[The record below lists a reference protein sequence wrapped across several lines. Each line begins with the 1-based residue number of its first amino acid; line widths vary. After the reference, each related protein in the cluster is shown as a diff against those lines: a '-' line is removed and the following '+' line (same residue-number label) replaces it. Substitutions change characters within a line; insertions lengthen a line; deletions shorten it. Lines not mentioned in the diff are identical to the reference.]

1 MLYTIL
7 TTLAFLKLF
16 WPLINTIYKSFR
28 YIYCQFYPIDIKK
41 YGSWAVIT
49 GGSDGIGKAY
59 ALELAKRG
67 LNILVIART
76 EKKLVNVC
84 MEAKNNYDVSVDY
97 IVFDFKDDVYD
108 ELKLAIEHKPY
119 YHDIA
124 ILVNNVGILPYAYD
138 PYGEKCSNFEN
149 LQQLVE
155 SNYKINIKPQSLVT
169 GIILPSFLARRRGI
183 IVCMSSVAATEPQ
196 GFWTLYSASKGY
208 NYYFNQSLNQE
219 FKLDD
224 YKNLIAQTVRPAV
237 VLTNMAPKFAKES
250 FRFPTPETFAKFSIS
265 TIGYFDVTNGY
276 YGHSVMCNVL
286 YDLLGFL
293 KYYETLV
300 INRVRKIRASRA
312 ARSSVGRVS
321 KLNLVSDKKL
331 M

>member
-108 ELKLAIEHKPY
+108 ELKACRE
-119 YHDIA
+119 
-124 ILVNNVGILPYAYD
+124 ILG
-138 PYGEKCSNFEN
+138 CSRT
-149 LQQLVE
+149 
-155 SNYKINIKPQSLVT
+155 K
-169 GIILPSFLARRRGI
+169 
-183 IVCMSSVAATEPQ
+183 
-196 GFWTLYSASKGY
+196 
-208 NYYFNQSLNQE
+208 
-219 FKLDD
+219 
-224 YKNLIAQTVRPAV
+224 
-237 VLTNMAPKFAKES
+237 
-250 FRFPTPETFAKFSIS
+250 TF
-265 TIGYFDVTNGY
+265 
-276 YGHSVMCNVL
+276 
-286 YDLLGFL
+286 
-293 KYYETLV
+293 
-300 INRVRKIRASRA
+300 
-312 ARSSVGRVS
+312 
-321 KLNLVSDKKL
+321 
-331 M
+331 